1 MGRALKISYVVIV
14 VVAAI
19 LGIVALGLNRNISN
33 SSRLGSRFQCLVA
46 FNIIAVLLLLIAA
59 ILYLVTLFVEETA
72 NRILMIVTF
81 SLVALGLVCYII
93 ACACGSIGTTFPE
106 WLLSAL
112 WASLAAVAL
121 EIVLALFTSDD

>member
-1 MGRALKISYVVIV
+1 MGRALKISFVVIV

-33 SSRLGSRFQCLVA
+33 SSQRGSRFQCLVA
-46 FNIIAVLLLLIAA
+46 FNIIAVILLLIAA
-59 ILYLVTLFVEETA
+59 ILYLVMMFVEEVA
-72 NRILMIVTF
+72 GRILVIITF
-81 SLVALGLVCYII
+81 TLVAVGLVCYII

-112 WASLAAVAL
+112 WATLAAVAL
-121 EIVLALFTSDD
+121 EVVLALFTSDD